1 MVVTGGMH
9 ATAKG
14 IDLSFFDAEEKKLSI
29 GSGLVMNIFLTHI
42 IIIII
47 IYSSTTF
54 ENTIVNVKLIV

>member
-1 MVVTGGMH
+1 MPQQ
-9 ATAKG
+9 KEE
-14 IDLSFFDAEEKKLSI
+14 IFLYDAEEKKLSI
-29 GSGLVMNIFLTHI
+29 GSGLVMNIFLSHI